1 MVGNLVLTADCSVV
15 IKDDNGNPLGS
26 IKLDAD
32 GSLLLYPAGHI
43 EVFDNPLVVAVRTR
57 NPAGDSIVCRN
68 TACTVHVL
76 STPKR
81 YLPKKHDDL
90 L

>member
-1 MVGNLVLTADCSVV
+1 MIGNLVLTADYSVV

-26 IKLDAD
+26 VKLDTD
-32 GSLLLYPAGHI
+32 GSLLFYPSGHI

-57 NPAGDSIVCRN
+57 SPDSIACQN

-76 STPKR
+76 GTPKR
-81 YLPKKHDDL
+81 YLKEHDL
-90 L
+90 T